1 MNLTHADD
9 ERRRFDAVEAVLRE
23 IRPAMEADA
32 GGVDLVSI
40 DDGAVTVRFK
50 GTCLDCPSSP
60 LTLRYGIEMTL
71 RSKLPWVTKVR
82 RITDK

>member
-1 MNLTHADD
+1 MNLTHAYD
-9 ERRRFDAVEAVLRE
+9 ERDRFEAVEAVLRD

-40 DDGAVTVRFK
+40 DDGAVTVRLK

-60 LTLRYGIEMTL
+60 LTLRHGIEMTL
-71 RSKLPWVTKVR
+71 RSKLPWVTEVR
-82 RITDK
+82 RISGK